1 MSVICRKADWKDL
14 PALLQVEHDTMPNHT
29 YLAAVAEK
37 FLDPSQGVLF
47 AAEVDGVVAGVAHL
61 AFLSDGGSWLEVLR
75 VTPALQKN
83 GCGTKIYEEAMKI
96 CAEKKLTSIRMYTG
110 GKNVTSRKL
119 AERFG
124 LTLTFTGREGVLEAE
139 NVKGAENTG
148 FQQVCCPEQ
157 AAKLAEEAVKT
168 YGGYMCTNRTWWQMG
183 DDLWKDLC
191 AQGSLYEKDGS
202 LIHIGARMQL
212 DKGLNIGLISGNVH
226 EAAAF
231 AKDMLVKTGLPRLT
245 AMVPVDQPQLIAQME
260 AEGFVFPET
269 TIIMLEKKF

>member
-1 MSVICRKADWKDL
+1 MTVTCRKATWKDI

-29 YLAAVAEK
+29 YLAAVSEK

-47 AAEVDGVVAGVAHL
+47 ATEVDGRVSGVAHL

-75 VTPALQKN
+75 VTPELQKN
-83 GCGTKIYEEAMKI
+83 GCGTAIYEESMKI
-96 CAEKKLTSIRMYTG
+96 CSEKQLKNIRMYTG

-124 LTLTFTGREGVLEAE
+124 LSLTCTEREGVLLLED
-139 NVKGAENTG
+139 VQGAEDTG
-148 FQQVCCPEQ
+148 FKPVTCPEK
-157 AAKLAEEAVKT
+157 AAELAKEAVKN
-168 YGGYMCTNRTWWQMG
+168 YGGYMCMNRTWWEMG
-183 DDLWKDLC
+183 DLLWKDLC
-191 AQGSLYEKDGS
+191 EKGTLYEKDGT

-212 DKGLNIGLISGNVH
+212 DKGLNIGFVCGDIKA
-226 EAAAF
+226 AAAF
-231 AKDMLVKTGLPRLT
+231 AKDMLVKTGLPRLV
-245 AMVPVDQPQLIAQME
+245 AMVPVENPETIAALE